1 MRPLLVTLAAASIC
15 AVSLPAAAAA
25 GSNGGTA
32 APVVS
37 IVADGG
43 TVPHSTPPKPAP
55 SHTAPAPTS
64 GTRQPAPVSGRR
76 DIPATYRRL
85 YVAAARAEGVD
96 WRLLAAI
103 GKLESDQGRSTAPG
117 VQSGLNYAHCCAGP
131 MQICTVASCG
141 NPWGHYGVDGDGDGL
156 ISVYDPADA
165 IYGAAA
171 LVHDLQAL
179 LGPHPKL
186 LLAAYNAGAGSVRRY
201 RGVPPYPE
209 TMSYVQRGLKYMKS
223 LRR

>member
-1 MRPLLVTLAAASIC
+1 MRPFLVTLTACAACLVPPAAAS
-15 AVSLPAAAAA
+15 AA
-25 GSNGGTA
+25 STGGVA
-32 APVVS
+32 APTRS

-43 TVPHSTPPKPAP
+43 ISPVAP
-55 SHTAPAPTS
+55 L
-64 GTRQPAPVSGRR
+64 PAPVTTTTTTTTTTSPPSLTGLGRA
-76 DIPATYRRL
+76 DVPAAYRRL
-85 YVAAARAEGVD
+85 YAAAGRAQGVD

-103 GKLESDQGRSTAPG
+103 GKLESDQGRSTAAG
-117 VQSGLNYAHCCAGP
+117 VQSGLNFAHCCAGP

-141 NPWGHYGVDGDGDGL
+141 NPWARYGVDADGDG
-156 ISVYDPADA
+156 IVSVYEPADA

-179 LGPHPKL
+179 LGRHPKL
-186 LLAAYNAGAGSVRRY
+186 LLAAYNAGAARVQRY

-209 TMSYVQRGLKYMKS
+209 TRSYVSRGLKYMAS